1 MSEEFASA
9 GMPLDYPFAVQ
20 SSKEFYFKNTMNLHQ
35 NPELVYE
42 YDLCRGNL
50 FLLGSK
56 EMTKDVKLGII
67 YTKFGRGYNKISDK
81 KYQEFCVMQ
90 LV

>member
-1 MSEEFASA
+1 MA
-9 GMPLDYPFAVQ
+9 GKSLPFWLWSLNHHLCILTNVPLLCSFIV
-20 SSKEFYFKNTMNLHQ
+20 HQ